1 MHIEVLVVKKKKKK
15 KKKEREVDKKIKVL
29 KRKREERIKCFH
41 AGALQANKR
50 TIIPIFLCLK

>member
-15 KKKEREVDKKIKVL
+15 KEREMDKKIKVL